1 MEAVRTATTTRRRAG
16 AWWQRRRL
24 PGRVLALLAIVV
36 AALAAAAPAMAEP
49 IDQILVNGSA
59 PNSDGSGLQVSATFS
74 GASLTVTN
82 TSSSFTD
89 IKEIDGVAHP
99 TNQPL
104 SSATTTSDVSGAS
117 CTVSGGNSFSC
128 PGLAVAPGDSATI
141 LVHNGQSYPFNGL
154 ATLSVIYDSIEVNG
168 NPMNPQGKGLQVT
181 AVTKKESCPDLAS
194 PSNWCLTVTSSQ
206 GNGTNMTAVATAPN
220 SPPADSAATQ
230 VSQAEAGFGFSF
242 GFGSSFA
249 NGCGLQNGGFEC
261 PAPFGASPQ
270 EYGFDFANSSF
281 SSGLG
286 DIQVSFQSTP
296 CANAARASFGSA
308 IAETAAANCTP
319 PSHTKIT
326 VAKINQN
333 KHTAFFKFTAKG
345 TKKFTCELTRNG
357 QRLYYAPCQS
367 PKPYANKLKKGKY
380 VFYVDGTNQG
390 GTDPHP
396 AKKKFTFK

>member
-1 MEAVRTATTTRRRAG
+1 MEAVRTTTTTRGRAG
-16 AWWQRRRL
+16 AWWQRRHL
-24 PGRVLALLAIVV
+24 AGRVLALLVVVV

-49 IDQILVNGSA
+49 IDQVLVNGSA

-82 TSSSFTD
+82 KSSSFTD

-104 SSATTTSDVSGAS
+104 SSATTTSDVYGAS
-117 CTVSGGNSFSC
+117 CSISGNSFSC
-128 PGLAVAPGDSATI
+128 PGLAVAPGDSANI

-154 ATLSVIYDSIEVNG
+154 ASLNVIYDSIEVNG
-168 NPMNPQGKGLQVT
+168 KPMDPNGKGLQVT
-181 AVTKKESCPDLAS
+181 AVTKQESCPDLSS
-194 PSNWCLTVTSSQ
+194 PSNWCLTVTSSP

-220 SPPADSAATQ
+220 SPPADSGATQ

-261 PAPFGASPQ
+261 PAPFGVSPQ
-270 EYGFDFANSSF
+270 AYGFDFANSSF
-281 SSGLG
+281 SGGLG

-296 CANAARASFGSA
+296 CTNNAQASFRPA
-308 IAETAAANCTP
+308 IAEAAKANCTP

-326 VAKINQN
+326 VAKINHN
-333 KHTAFFKFTAKG
+333 KHTAFFQFTANG
-345 TKKFTCELTRNG
+345 TKKFICELTRNA
-357 QRLYYAPCQS
+357 QRLYYAPCHS
-367 PKPYANKLKKGKY
+367 PKPYASKLKKGTY
-380 VFYVDGTNQG
+380 VFRVDGTNQG

-396 AKKKFTFK
+396 AKKKFTLS

>member
-1 MEAVRTATTTRRRAG
+1 MEPVQTTATTRGRAG
-16 AWWQRRRL
+16 ARWQRKRL
-24 PGRVLALLAIVV
+24 AGRVLVLLAFVV

-82 TSSSFTD
+82 KSSSFTD

-104 SSATTTSDVSGAS
+104 SSATTTSDVYGAS
-117 CTVSGGNSFSC
+117 CSVSGGNSFSC
-128 PGLAVAPGDSATI
+128 PGLAVAPGDSANF

-154 ATLSVIYDSIEVNG
+154 ANLRVIYDSVEVNG
-168 NPMNPQGKGLQVT
+168 QPMDPQGKGLQVT
-181 AVTKKESCPDLAS
+181 AITKKGRCPDLGHTSA
-194 PSNWCLTVTSSQ
+194 WCLTVTNSSKS
-206 GNGTNMTAVATAPN
+206 GTPMTAVSASPN
-220 SPPADSAATQ
+220 SPPADGSAAQ
-230 VSQAEAGFGFSF
+230 IADASSEFGFSW
-242 GFGSSFA
+242 GD
-249 NGCGLQNGGFEC
+249 GCGQDLGDGFEC
-261 PAPFGASPQ
+261 PAPFGVSPQ
-270 EYGFDFANSSF
+270 EYGFDFTDSSF

-286 DIQVSFQSTP
+286 DVQVSFQSTP
-296 CANAARASFGSA
+296 CTNGSQASFGSA
-308 IAETAAANCTP
+308 IAEAAKANCTP

-333 KHTAFFKFTAKG
+333 KHTAFFQFTAKG

-357 QRLYYAPCQS
+357 QRLYYAPCHS
-367 PKPYANKLKKGKY
+367 PKPYASKLKQGNY
-380 VFYVDGTNQG
+380 VFRVDGTNQG

-396 AKKKFTFK
+396 AKKKFTLS